1 MAAAPTMIPVRTA
14 GVVAHPSAML
24 PGIPPFM
31 FSVPQG
37 WVLDEAPGAL
47 AVVRPQEPVDDF
59 WINAILSH
67 DKVARS
73 VDFKQAALI
82 TWLRLVEKAPDA
94 TMQFEKM
101 IRVGRLPIY
110 LRAADMTAAKT
121 GRQISQLQAVFFGPV
136 HGPGKVVDFF
146 QLVCTAPT
154 EHVDSIAPA
163 ILETIR
169 SFRFT

>member
-1 MAAAPTMIPVRTA
+1 MIPVRTA
-14 GVVAHPSAML
+14 GVVTHPSAML
-24 PGIPPFM
+24 PGIPPFI
-31 FSVPQG
+31 FSVPQD

-47 AVVRPQEPVDDF
+47 AVVRPEEAVDGF

-73 VDFKQAALI
+73 VDFKQAALV
-82 TWLRLVEKAPDA
+82 TWLKLAEHAPDA
-94 TMQFEKM
+94 TMRFEKM

-110 LRAADMTAAKT
+110 VRAADMNAAQT
-121 GRQISQLQAVFFGPV
+121 GRRISQLQAIFFGPV

-146 QLVCTAPT
+146 QLVCTAPV
-154 EHVDSIAPA
+154 EHVDSIAPDV
-163 ILETIR
+163 LELIR